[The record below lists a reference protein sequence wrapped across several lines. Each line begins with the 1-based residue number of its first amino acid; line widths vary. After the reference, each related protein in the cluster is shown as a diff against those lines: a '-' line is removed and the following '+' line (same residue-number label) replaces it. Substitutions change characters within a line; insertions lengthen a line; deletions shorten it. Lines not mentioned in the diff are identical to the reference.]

1 MNNYERSSF
10 RWRSSKSS
18 YCSTRPSVSRT
29 CCCNDRMISS
39 FFATVARTRALIPSS
54 SSILRLFNSR
64 TCKEAV
70 IRQQTRPFATHPHPH
85 PPTHDLKKHKHRHE
99 NTSCSCLT
107 SCSLQAILQ
116 RRTCSCSSSLPSF
129 KSCTL
134 LSYSARTDSRRV
146 SKATASFWFACSVR
160 CNVCCSRALS
170 SCSSRI
176 RSLYARY
183 THTTSLH
190 YLGTFLISTLALQR
204 ERVRADRDSRS
215 V

>member
-1 MNNYERSSF
+1 
-10 RWRSSKSS
+10 
-18 YCSTRPSVSRT
+18 
-29 CCCNDRMISS
+29 MISS

-129 KSCTL
+129 KSSTL

-146 SKATASFWFACSVR
+146 STATASFWFACSVR

-204 ERVRADRDSRS
+204 ERVRADRDSGS
-215 V
+215 VCGQIETETHQRT